1 MPRTKGAENK
11 NKDKNKKPEKDR
23 DAPKKGKSAF
33 FFFLAA
39 NLDDLKKKNVSLAHK
54 EAVSELSKEWK
65 KLSTNGKKP
74 YIELANK
81 EKERFQKE
89 KEVYQAKKQRENE
102 GGGSVNEKRTAKKG
116 VENEPKVVK
125 KEKVQHHY
133 RAHAQ
138 QVFFFR
144 NLYLKKIVE

>member
-11 NKDKNKKPEKDR
+11 NKKEKPQKDK

-33 FFFLAA
+33 FFFLAS
-39 NLDDLKKKNVSLAHK
+39 NLDELKKKSPSLAHK

-65 KLSTNGKKP
+65 KLSTTGKKS
-74 YIELANK
+74 YIDLANK

-102 GGGSVNEKRTAKKG
+102 GGNSVHEKRIAKKG

-125 KEKVQHHY
+125 KEKVQHH
-133 RAHAQ
+133 Q
-138 QVFFFR
+138 QVFL
-144 NLYLKKIVE
+144 NEIYVSLLKDLVE